1 MMYLLLFFM
10 SHVFCCVINMLFIV
24 SGGWSQ
30 PTSVWDLDPKTAI
43 TNTELEM
50 QLEKARK
57 VSTGWSEEKKLHC

>member
-1 MMYLLLFFM
+1 
-10 SHVFCCVINMLFIV
+10 MLFIV

-57 VSTGWSEEKKLHC
+57 VSIGWSEKKNYIVENVLYQILYH